1 MVLLLCL
8 IFLTALTLLGLSASA
23 EAILQNQLAAN
34 LQETQ
39 RARQSALAALTWA
52 EEWLLGLDETAPEI
66 CDTGCDGLKA
76 HSKGTLSANPE
87 SEDLSWWV
95 DQGHEAGVSPLTGA
109 RIARITGS
117 SIDPPMWIIE
127 VIHEL
132 PSTENEAA
140 DLEVWYRILARGSG
154 RSVAGVSVVESI
166 VVRSWASAE
175 STEPAENGMPRTCTA
190 SSPTAK
196 CGRVAWRELR

>member
-52 EEWLLGLDETAPEI
+52 EQWLLGLDESAPEI
-66 CDTGCDGLKA
+66 CDTACGGLKV

-95 DQGHEAGVSPLTGA
+95 DQGQEAGINPLTGA
-109 RIARITGS
+109 RIARIAAS
-117 SIDPPMWIIE
+117 SIEPPMWIIE

-132 PSTENEAA
+132 PPTENEAT

-154 RSVAGVSVVESI
+154 RTVASVSVVESI
-166 VVRSWASAE
+166 VVRSWASTESAE
-175 STEPAENGMPRTCTA
+175 
-190 SSPTAK
+190 PTAK
-196 CGRVAWRELR
+196 RGRVAWRELR